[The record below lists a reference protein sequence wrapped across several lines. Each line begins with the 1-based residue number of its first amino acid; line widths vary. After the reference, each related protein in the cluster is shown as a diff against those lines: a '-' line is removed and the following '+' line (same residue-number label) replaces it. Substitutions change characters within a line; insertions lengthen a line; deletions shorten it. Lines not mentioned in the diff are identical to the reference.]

1 MAGVEE
7 KTKDRTSI
15 AKSVAKEDIPD
26 PTDLPDLQ
34 GRAGSKFTTTR
45 IELWAF
51 YVYYIVSV
59 FPIDIIVFLNTRW
72 NF

>member
-15 AKSVAKEDIPD
+15 AKSIAKD

-59 FPIDIIVFLNTRW
+59 SPIDIIVFLNTRW